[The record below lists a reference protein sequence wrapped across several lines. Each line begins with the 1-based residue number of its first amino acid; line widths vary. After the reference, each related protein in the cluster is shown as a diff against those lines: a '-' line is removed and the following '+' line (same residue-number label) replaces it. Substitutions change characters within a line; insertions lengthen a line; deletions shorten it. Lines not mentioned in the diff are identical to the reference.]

1 MSRSRGLYCNTATVS
16 ATGVAS
22 ATDPACYT
30 GGVIPPPTPR
40 ITIRKAVNALNPWA
54 PTSIEDANTTPIT
67 VVTGTSV
74 VYTYLVSNPGEVRLR
89 LDPATAVLD
98 DNGTPTDPTDDFH
111 ATYVGGDVNA
121 DGWLDLTETWLFT
134 STRLTVRTGTL
145 TNRAVVVGCVGG
157 PGTQCVTDDD
167 TASYTGQTGAEGH
180 TPGFWKTNVDSKGA
194 IAWPHDDTGALVL
207 DPTSSVRDLFT
218 ALPSSYD
225 SVSLY
230 DALGLNGGGVA
241 ALLRHAVSAVLNAIH
256 PEVAYPLSAGEVIA
270 LVNAALTG
278 GDPAAIEALKNL
290 LAGYNELGSDLDAN
304 GNTPGTTSTARLA
317 ASATGTSSTSAS
329 PTSTTSTTSTT
340 SRTAAPVG
348 TSTLAASSSTSS
360 AGTSART
367 GSATASGPVADLTAV
382 RWAALGAAPAAT
394 PAAGSG
400 TAATGTRRTSLSH
413 GTQRS
418 QRTHRSQR
426 AHRLPWWKAA
436 RGAAPGTR
444 A

>member
-1 MSRSRGLYCNTATVS
+1 MSRSAGLYCNTATVS

-256 PEVAYPLSAGEVIA
+256 AEVAYPLSAGEVIA

-329 PTSTTSTTSTT
+329 PTSTTSTM
-340 SRTAAPVG
+340 RHEP
-348 TSTLAASSSTSS
+348 
-360 AGTSART
+360 
-367 GSATASGPVADLTAV
+367 
-382 RWAALGAAPAAT
+382 
-394 PAAGSG
+394 
-400 TAATGTRRTSLSH
+400 RR
-413 GTQRS
+413 R
-418 QRTHRSQR
+418 
-426 AHRLPWWKAA
+426 
-436 RGAAPGTR
+436 
-444 A
+444 